1 MYKINLYILL
11 LLISLVMISCSEE
24 KRETLVGQWEPV
36 TRPYNLGP
44 VLIFEDDSSFTE
56 IKEARLNYT
65 YKLVGDTLISTSFD
79 GFSGKKIIDSAYVTI
94 SGDTLILVRGKVG
107 DQQETVMK
115 RYDSIY
121 TNTKGIVGFWTW
133 PHQSGKDAISEYH
146 PGGKASVSVL
156 IERRQGNYFV
166 NGDSLTVITPGTTLR
181 NIYFQLKGDS
191 LFFPDKFAPLGKA
204 FYRVKEED
212 TPEK

>member
-1 MYKINLYILL
+1 MNRINHCILL
-11 LLISLVMISCSEE
+11 LFSSLVMISCSEE
-24 KRETLVGQWEPV
+24 KKDILVGQWEPV
-36 TRPYNLGP
+36 TRPYNLGTT
-44 VLIFEDDSSFTE
+44 LIFEEDSSYVQ
-56 IKEARLNYT
+56 IKEARVDYT

-79 GFSGKKIIDSAYVTI
+79 GLSGKEIIDSTHVTI
-94 SGDTLILVRGKVG
+94 SGDTLILVHGKVG

-121 TNTKGIVGFWTW
+121 TNTDGIVGFWTW

-166 NGDSLTVITPGTTLR
+166 NGDSLTIVMPGTTLR
-181 NIYFQLKGDS
+181 EIYFNLKEDS
-191 LFFPDKFAPLGKA
+191 LFFPGKFAPLGTA
-204 FYRVKEED
+204 FYRVKDKDEQEE
-212 TPEK
+212 

>member
-1 MYKINLYILL
+1 MYKINLFALL
-11 LLISLVMISCSEE
+11 LFTALLLSSCSEE
-24 KRETLVGQWEPV
+24 KKETLVGQWEPV
-36 TRPYNLGP
+36 IRPYNLGS
-44 VLIFEDDSSFTE
+44 VLIFEDDSSFTQ
-56 IKEARLNYT
+56 IKEARVNYT

-79 GFSGKKIIDSAYVTI
+79 GFTGKEIIDTAHVAI

-121 TNTKGIVGFWTW
+121 TNTKGIVGLWVW

-156 IERRQGNYFV
+156 IEKGQGNYFV
-166 NGDSLTVITPGTTLR
+166 NRDYLTVIMPGTTLR
-181 NIYFQLKGDS
+181 DIYFKLKGDS
-191 LFFPDKFAPLGKA
+191 LFFPDKFAPFGNA
-204 FYRVKEED
+204 FYRV
-212 TPEK
+212 TNEKD